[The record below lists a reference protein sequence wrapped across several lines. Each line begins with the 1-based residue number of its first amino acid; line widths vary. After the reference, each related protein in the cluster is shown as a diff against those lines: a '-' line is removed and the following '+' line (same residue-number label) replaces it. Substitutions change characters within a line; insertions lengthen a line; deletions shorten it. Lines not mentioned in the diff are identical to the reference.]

1 MKSGPIETND
11 YNPVGD
17 APAGPLDLPAGLHPV
32 GDVMPTSGAGIPYV
46 SSQNSQ
52 AQAPYKGNWE
62 KSDAGMQ
69 PAVLQ
74 DDKENGRP

>member
-46 SSQNSQ
+46 SS
-52 AQAPYKGNWE
+52 
-62 KSDAGMQ
+62 
-69 PAVLQ
+69 
-74 DDKENGRP
+74 